1 MVLKRKQSSG
11 CQNRKKKKKK
21 KRLEYTKSL
30 VGSFDKFLIRNQPA
44 IENKGDEDN
53 ATDDNGKNEGNGD
66 DGAADNGLNEGNGDD
81 GAADNSMNEGNGD
94 DGVADNGMNEGNENE
109 GDADNSV
116 NEGNVNDGGVEN
128 GMNDINENDRRGD
141 NVNKTVGTNEVGN
154 YCEELSHID
163 MFDQANWNT
172 IDKKLV
178 DFLVEKGPV
187 RIDNIKF
194 PRDSKG
200 DHFSSTYYFRRMSNF
215 EKQERRWLV
224 YSTSLDKVFCFCC
237 KLFKKRETNYQLCE
251 SGFNDWNN
259 LSGRLSTHENSGEHA
274 VCMFNWLELELRLR
288 KEKTIDKR
296 IQEQINREKIHYKDV
311 LERMMDGILFLAK
324 NGLAF
329 RGDSEKIYTKNNG
342 NFLSFI
348 EVLAKYDPVL
358 KYHLESIEKNEM
370 RYHYLSHKI
379 QNELISMLVDETRK
393 LILKKIHEAKY
404 FSIILD
410 CTPDVSR
417 REQMSIIIRCVDVSP
432 ARIEEYFLGFLKVE
446 DKTGEGLFFELQEAL
461 INLGLNIDDIRGQG
475 YDNGANMKGKH
486 KGVQARLLEINPR
499 AFYTPCACHSLNL
512 ILCDMAKSCPKG
524 LSFFGS
530 IQRIYTLFSA
540 STNRWDLFKE
550 EIGEKGLT
558 LKPLC
563 DTRWESRVASIK
575 AIRYQAPEIRKA
587 LEKLRDSSSISQE
600 VSTAES
606 LSIEKMGSKRQWKK
620 RRRLQMV

>member
-11 CQNRKKKKKK
+11 CQNRKKKKK
-21 KRLEYTKSL
+21 RLESTKSP

-94 DGVADNGMNEGNENE
+94 DGVADNGMNEG
-109 GDADNSV
+109 DADNSV

-163 MFDQANWNT
+163 MFDPANWNT
-172 IDKKLV
+172 IDKKLI

-379 QNELISMLVDETRK
+379 QNELISMLADETRK

-417 REQMSIIIRCVDVSP
+417 REQMSIIIRCVDVST

-446 DKTGEGLFFELQEAL
+446 DKT
-461 INLGLNIDDIRGQG
+461 
-475 YDNGANMKGKH
+475 
-486 KGVQARLLEINPR
+486 
-499 AFYTPCACHSLNL
+499 
-512 ILCDMAKSCPKG
+512 
-524 LSFFGS
+524 
-530 IQRIYTLFSA
+530 
-540 STNRWDLFKE
+540 
-550 EIGEKGLT
+550 
-558 LKPLC
+558 
-563 DTRWESRVASIK
+563 
-575 AIRYQAPEIRKA
+575 
-587 LEKLRDSSSISQE
+587 
-600 VSTAES
+600 
-606 LSIEKMGSKRQWKK
+606 
-620 RRRLQMV
+620 

>member
-11 CQNRKKKKKK
+11 CQNRKKKKK
-21 KRLEYTKSL
+21 RLESTKSL
-30 VGSFDKFLIRNQPA
+30 VVSFDKFLIRNQPA

-128 GMNDINENDRRGD
+128 GMNDINENDRRED

-163 MFDQANWNT
+163 MFDPANWNT

-200 DHFSSTYYFRRMSNF
+200 DHFSSTYYFRRMRNF

-274 VCMFNWLELELRLR
+274 KR
-288 KEKTIDKR
+288 K
-296 IQEQINREKIHYKDV
+296 NH
-311 LERMMDGILFLAK
+311 
-324 NGLAF
+324 
-329 RGDSEKIYTKNNG
+329 
-342 NFLSFI
+342 
-348 EVLAKYDPVL
+348 
-358 KYHLESIEKNEM
+358 
-370 RYHYLSHKI
+370 
-379 QNELISMLVDETRK
+379 
-393 LILKKIHEAKY
+393 
-404 FSIILD
+404 
-410 CTPDVSR
+410 
-417 REQMSIIIRCVDVSP
+417 
-432 ARIEEYFLGFLKVE
+432 
-446 DKTGEGLFFELQEAL
+446 
-461 INLGLNIDDIRGQG
+461 
-475 YDNGANMKGKH
+475 
-486 KGVQARLLEINPR
+486 
-499 AFYTPCACHSLNL
+499 
-512 ILCDMAKSCPKG
+512 
-524 LSFFGS
+524 
-530 IQRIYTLFSA
+530 
-540 STNRWDLFKE
+540 
-550 EIGEKGLT
+550 
-558 LKPLC
+558 
-563 DTRWESRVASIK
+563 
-575 AIRYQAPEIRKA
+575 
-587 LEKLRDSSSISQE
+587 
-600 VSTAES
+600 
-606 LSIEKMGSKRQWKK
+606 
-620 RRRLQMV
+620 

>member
-11 CQNRKKKKKK
+11 CQNRKKKKK
-21 KRLEYTKSL
+21 RLESTKSL

-44 IENKGDEDN
+44 IENKSDEDN

-163 MFDQANWNT
+163 MFDPANWNT

-200 DHFSSTYYFRRMSNF
+200 DHFSSTYYFRRMNNF

-251 SGFNDWNN
+251 SGFNDCNN
-259 LSGRLSTHENSGEHA
+259 LSGRLSTHENSGEHV

-288 KEKTIDKR
+288 KEKNIDKR

-311 LERMMDGILFLAK
+311 LERMVDGILFLAK

-358 KYHLESIEKNEM
+358 KYHLESIKKNEM
-370 RYHYLSHKI
+370 RYHYLIHKI
-379 QNELISMLVDETRK
+379 QNELISMLADETRK
-393 LILKKIHEAKY
+393 IILKKIHEAKY

-417 REQMSIIIRCVDVSP
+417 REQMSIIIRCVDVSTS
-432 ARIEEYFLGFLKVE
+432 RIEEYFLGFLKVE

-512 ILCDMAKSCPKG
+512 ILCDMDKSCPKG

-575 AIRYQAPEIRKA
+575 AIRYQDPEIRKA

-606 LSIEKMGSKRQWKK
+606 LKK
-620 RRRLQMV
+620 QKV

>member
-11 CQNRKKKKKK
+11 CQNRKKKKK
-21 KRLEYTKSL
+21 RLESTKSL

-53 ATDDNGKNEGNGD
+53 ATDDNGKKEGNGD

-109 GDADNSV
+109 GDDDNSV

-163 MFDQANWNT
+163 MFDPANWNT

-178 DFLVEKGPV
+178 DFLVEKGPM

-224 YSTSLDKVFCFCC
+224 YSTSLDKVFFFCC

-259 LSGRLSTHENSGEHA
+259 LSGRLSTHENSGEH
-274 VCMFNWLELELRLR
+274 VICMFNWIELELRLR

-358 KYHLESIEKNEM
+358 KYHLESIEKNEI

-379 QNELISMLVDETRK
+379 QNELISMLADETRK

-417 REQMSIIIRCVDVSP
+417 REQMSIIIRCVDVST

-475 YDNGANMKGKH
+475 YDNGTNMKGKH

-524 LSFFGS
+524 LSFFES

-550 EIGEKGLT
+550 KIGEKGLT

>member
-11 CQNRKKKKKK
+11 CQNRKKKKK
-21 KRLEYTKSL
+21 RLKSTKSL

-94 DGVADNGMNEGNENE
+94 DGVVDNGMNESNENE

-163 MFDQANWNT
+163 MFDPANWNT

-224 YSTSLDKVFCFCC
+224 YSASLDKVFCFCC

-274 VCMFNWLELELRLR
+274 FCMFNWLELELRLR

-296 IQEQINREKIHYKDV
+296 IQEQINRDKIHYKDV

-370 RYHYLSHKI
+370 WYHYLSHKI
-379 QNELISMLVDETRK
+379 QNELISMLADETRK

-417 REQMSIIIRCVDVSP
+417 REQMSIIIRCVDVST

-499 AFYTPCACHSLNL
+499 AFYTPCACHSLNI

-620 RRRLQMV
+620 RRRL

>member
-11 CQNRKKKKKK
+11 CQNRKKKKK
-21 KRLEYTKSL
+21 RLESTKSL

-53 ATDDNGKNEGNGD
+53 ATDDNGKKEGNGD

-109 GDADNSV
+109 GDDDNSV

-163 MFDQANWNT
+163 MFDPANWNT

-178 DFLVEKGPV
+178 DFLVEKGPM

-224 YSTSLDKVFCFCC
+224 YSTSLDKVFFFCC

-259 LSGRLSTHENSGEHA
+259 LSGRLSTHENSGEH
-274 VCMFNWLELELRLR
+274 VICMFNWIELELRLR

-358 KYHLESIEKNEM
+358 KYHLESIEKNEI

-379 QNELISMLVDETRK
+379 QNELISMLADETRK

-417 REQMSIIIRCVDVSP
+417 REQMSIIIRCVDVST

-475 YDNGANMKGKH
+475 YDNGTNMKGKH

-524 LSFFGS
+524 LSFFES

-550 EIGEKGLT
+550 KIGEKGLT

-606 LSIEKMGSKRQWKK
+606 LKRWVPKGNG
-620 RRRLQMV
+620 RSEGDCRWYEY